1 MTVILVLGF
10 CIFFLTVD
18 AFRSMETVPKGTSY
32 TTPGFEALG
41 CLSQDGGKKIEQDY
55 EI

>member
-1 MTVILVLGF
+1 
-10 CIFFLTVD
+10 
-18 AFRSMETVPKGTSY
+18 METVPKGTSY

-41 CLSQDGGKKIEQDY
+41 YLSQDGGEKVEIDY